1 MNRIQKLEAEIQKLK
16 KQEADKKKAKYQ
28 YLVGKCIHMA
38 HTSYEKITAIVRVNT
53 DEIGDEVVFDCI
65 HVYFDNRE
73 DVSNSDSSIQ
83 LASYAGEYVERIE
96 KNIISQEVFDKAM
109 DYHWIIRNWS
119 LSLLVGLHSLQ
130 RSFWFGRIML
140 HLFPV
145 RMIGVIVSFS
155 F

>member
-28 YLVGKCIHMA
+28 YLVGKCIHLA

-96 KNIISQEVFDKAM
+96 KNIISQEVLTRLWMIVLRILKEC
-109 DYHWIIRNWS
+109 
-119 LSLLVGLHSLQ
+119 LLTCNLINMKVLWEL
-130 RSFWFGRIML
+130 RKR
-140 HLFPV
+140 
-145 RMIGVIVSFS
+145 
-155 F
+155 

>member
-73 DVSNSDSSIQ
+73 GVSNSDSSIQ
-83 LASYAGEYVERIE
+83 LASYAGEYVKRIE

-109 DYHWIIRNWS
+109 DDCFAHIK
-119 LSLLVGLHSLQ
+119 
-130 RSFWFGRIML
+130 
-140 HLFPV
+140 
-145 RMIGVIVSFS
+145 RMSINV
-155 F
+155 

>member
-53 DEIGDEVVFDCI
+53 DEIGDEVV
-65 HVYFDNRE
+65 

-83 LASYAGEYVERIE
+83 LASYASEYVKRIE

-109 DYHWIIRNWS
+109 DECFAHIK
-119 LSLLVGLHSLQ
+119 
-130 RSFWFGRIML
+130 
-140 HLFPV
+140 
-145 RMIGVIVSFS
+145 RMSINV
-155 F
+155 

>member
-53 DEIGDEVVFDCI
+53 DEIGDEVVYDCI
-65 HVYFDNRE
+65 HIYFDNRE

-83 LASYAGEYVERIE
+83 LASYASEYVKRIE

-109 DYHWIIRNWS
+109 DECFAHIKRIIGKIS
-119 LSLLVGLHSLQ
+119 TYPFSVLDALTSESDCSHYVT
-130 RSFWFGRIML
+130 FYF
-140 HLFPV
+140 
-145 RMIGVIVSFS
+145 VIR
-155 F
+155 

>member
-1 MNRIQKLEAEIQKLK
+1 MNRTQKLEAEIRKLN

-53 DEIGDEVVFDCI
+53 NEIGDEVVYDCI
-65 HVYFDNRE
+65 QVYFDNRE

-83 LASYAGEYVERIE
+83 LASYNGEYVERIE

-109 DYHWIIRNWS
+109 DDCIAHIK
-119 LSLLVGLHSLQ
+119 
-130 RSFWFGRIML
+130 
-140 HLFPV
+140 
-145 RMIGVIVSFS
+145 RMSINV
-155 F
+155 